1 MGSKASVIMSQIEN
15 VTAFY
20 TYQPRQFLKRSYHQ
34 EKGSGVRLSFCNLF
48 LIAVP
53 DFVITVVAVIV
64 VGCHSKHN
72 FDSMV

>member
-1 MGSKASVIMSQIEN
+1 MGSEASVIMSQIEN

-20 TYQPRQFLKRSYHQ
+20 TYQPRQFFEEVLIRKRGAGLDSP
-34 EKGSGVRLSFCNLF
+34 FATFF
-48 LIAVP
+48 LIALP

-64 VGCHSKHN
+64 VGCHSEHN